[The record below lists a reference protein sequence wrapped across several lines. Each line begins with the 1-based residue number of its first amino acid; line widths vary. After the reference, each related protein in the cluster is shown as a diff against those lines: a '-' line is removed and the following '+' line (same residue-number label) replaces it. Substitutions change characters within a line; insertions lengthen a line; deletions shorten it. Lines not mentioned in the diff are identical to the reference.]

1 MTIAPVVIPIP
12 SYCSRCRRPHRGL
25 YKLVDEKVYCLSC
38 YNLLKRGLLDEDL
51 LKILWKYADESGKI
65 PPDKQKEAINELT
78 KLLGKFSTVLSR
90 LNELEKCGLLRLPEN
105 LRGDIYSQ
113 TLSVLETYAINRKV
127 EGENFKLALRELAR
141 LWNNSVGWVK
151 YLIRSMEELGLVKC
165 HILKFNRLVGVT
177 LFGKKS
183 ESIEILTEVGKP
195 KPTVSSGEKVYV
207 IKSGGKEFQLKKV
220 S

>member
-1 MTIAPVVIPIP
+1 M
-12 SYCSRCRRPHRGL
+12 
-25 YKLVDEKVYCLSC
+25 VDEKVYCLSC